1 MEKIENPVGR
11 KEVKSVAEFTE
22 AIKTALES
30 EGMYSPLYDM
40 AILDLAQVSHLK
52 ANAFNDAVGYEYPV
66 LDMDNAEP
74 GSIVVE
80 QSREGF
86 LRYKINPAYTI
97 FIELARESQKMLSEL
112 CMTAKSSNAVQD
124 DEFTEL
130 KNKMEKAASG
140 K

>member
-1 MEKIENPVGR
+1 MAKRANPVKR
-11 KEVKSVAEFTE
+11 KRVKSVAAFTK
-22 AIKTALES
+22 AIKTVLES

-52 ANAFNDAVGYEYPV
+52 ANAFNDAIGYDYTIED
-66 LDMDNAEP
+66 LENTEP
-74 GSIVVE
+74 SSMVVE

-86 LRYKINPAYTI
+86 RRYKINPAYTI
-97 FIELARESQKMLSEL
+97 FLDLARESQKMLSEL
-112 CMTAKSSNAVQD
+112 CMTAKSSNAIQD

-130 KNKMEKAASG
+130 KNKMEQAANG

>member
-1 MEKIENPVGR
+1 MAKR
-11 KEVKSVAEFTE
+11 VKTVAWFTKNIRSV
-22 AIKTALES
+22 LES
-30 EGMYSPLYDM
+30 ESMYSPLYDM

-52 ANAFNDAVGYEYPV
+52 AKAFNDAVGYEFPQ
-66 LDMDNAEP
+66 LDIDNTESN
-74 GSIVVE
+74 SIVVE

-86 LRYKINPAYTI
+86 MRYKINPAYTI
-97 FIELARESQKMLSEL
+97 YLELVRESQRILTEL

-130 KNKMEKAASG
+130 KNKMEKAANG

>member
-1 MEKIENPVGR
+1 
-11 KEVKSVAEFTE
+11 
-22 AIKTALES
+22 
-30 EGMYSPLYDM
+30 
-40 AILDLAQVSHLK
+40 
-52 ANAFNDAVGYEYPV
+52 FNDAIGYDYTIED
-66 LDMDNAEP
+66 LENTEP
-74 GSIVVE
+74 SSMVIE

-86 LRYKINPAYTI
+86 RRYKINPAYTI
-97 FIELARESQKMLSEL
+97 FIDLARESQKMLSEL